1 MNAEQILQT
10 DTLKTLYFTSQDT
23 VLMTD
28 GTLQTCDFDSPAIES
43 IKQLVKANPEQFGFD
58 FEPDLLVRFSP
69 RSQVAQWL
77 NDISREVPAAPSASL
92 LQQSETAT
100 RAKRVLEQAV
110 LKGSSDIH
118 IELFKHQTR
127 IEVRVD
133 GRMIE
138 LMKPIGEYEYG
149 ELLIGYLFNELC
161 EDKDD
166 DFHVGTIN
174 NGRMSLLLDTPKG
187 KRETQWR
194 LAYIPAKDKGGQCT
208 LRWSNK
214 ETSIPTL
221 DNIGWEAGHV
231 NVMRDFM
238 NSASGICL
246 IAGQTSS
253 GKTTTIAA
261 ALSEMKRQGRS
272 INTVE
277 DPVEFDLGVIQ
288 TSVTAKQG
296 QDNHFNA
303 YTKALLRHDV
313 DIESHGEVRD
323 EVGAMDVCR
332 KGETGQIMFSTLHTS
347 SAVGIAHTLNEQ
359 MHVPSALLAA
369 PDLMKLWIYQ
379 TLVRTVC
386 PHCALSLEQAEETWT
401 EQQKTHFAVWQASMA
416 SLNPKV
422 LRFRNPEGCSQCV
435 EGEKGR
441 TTLIEM
447 VVLDDDDR
455 ALILSR
461 DYLAWLKALKVK
473 GFKSVVDHANLKI
486 LRGEVDIF
494 SAAGRVDGL
503 FPKDTNAVYQGLW
516 EEVKDE
522 RST

>member
-1 MNAEQILQT
+1 MNAEQVLQT
-10 DTLKTLYFTSQDT
+10 DTLKTLYFTAQDT
-23 VLMTD
+23 VLMAD
-28 GTLQTCDFDSPAIES
+28 GTLLTCDFDSPVVDD
-43 IKQLVKANPEQFGFD
+43 IKRLVKANPEQFGFD
-58 FEPDLLVRFSP
+58 FEPDLLVRFTP
-69 RSQVAQWL
+69 RSHIAQYL
-77 NDISREVPAAPSASL
+77 SDIGQEMEAAPSTTL

-118 IELFKHQTR
+118 IELFKHHTR
-127 IEVRVD
+127 VEVRVD

-174 NGRMSLLLDTPKG
+174 NGRLSFVLDTPEG
-187 KRETQWR
+187 KRDTQWR

-208 LRWSNK
+208 LRWLNK
-214 ETSIPTL
+214 ETAIPTL
-221 DNIGWEAGHV
+221 DSIGWEVGHV
-231 NVMRDFM
+231 RVMRDFM

-313 DIESHGEVRD
+313 DIESHAEVRD
-323 EVGAMDVCR
+323 ERGAMNMCR

-347 SAVGIAHTLNEQ
+347 SALGIAHTLNEQ

-386 PHCALSLEQAEETWT
+386 PHCALTLKQAKPAWT
-401 EQQKTHFAVWQASMA
+401 ETQTTRFATWLLSNP
-416 SLNPKV
+416 SLNPDT
-422 LRFRNPEGCSQCV
+422 LRFRHPDGCSQCIA
-435 EGEKGR
+435 GEKGR
-441 TTLIEM
+441 TTLVEM
-447 VVLDDDDR
+447 VVLDDEDR
-455 ALILSR
+455 AFILAR
-461 DYLAWLKALKVK
+461 DYLTWLTVLKAK

-486 LRGEVDIF
+486 SRGEVDIF
-494 SAAGRVDGL
+494 SAARRVDGL
-503 FPKDTNAVYQGLW
+503 FPKDTTTVYQGLW
-516 EEVKDE
+516 EEE
-522 RST
+522 A

>member
-1 MNAEQILQT
+1 MNAEQVLQT
-10 DTLKTLYFTSQDT
+10 DTLKTLYFTTQDT
-23 VLMTD
+23 VLMAD
-28 GTLQTCDFDSPAIES
+28 GTLQTCDFDSPVVGD
-43 IKQLVKANPEQFGFD
+43 IKRLVKANPEQFGFD
-58 FEPDLLVRFSP
+58 FEPDLLVRFTP
-69 RSQVAQWL
+69 RSHIAQYL
-77 NDISREVPAAPSASL
+77 NDIGQEMEAAPSTTL

-118 IELFKHQTR
+118 IELFKHHTR
-127 IEVRVD
+127 VEVRVD

-174 NGRMSLLLDTPKG
+174 NGRLSLVLDTPEG

-221 DNIGWEAGHV
+221 DNIGWEVGHV
-231 NVMRDFM
+231 RVMRDFM

-296 QDNHFNA
+296 QDNHFNT

-323 EVGAMDVCR
+323 ELGAMNVCR

-347 SAVGIAHTLNEQ
+347 SALGIAHTLNEQ

-386 PHCALSLEQAEETWT
+386 PHCALSLEQAKPAWT
-401 EQQKTHFAVWQASMA
+401 ETQTTRFAVWLGSNP
-416 SLNPKV
+416 SLNPDT
-422 LRFRNPEGCSQCV
+422 LRFRHPDGCPQCIA
-435 EGEKGR
+435 GEKGR
-441 TTLIEM
+441 TTLVEM
-447 VVLDDDDR
+447 VVLDDEDR
-455 ALILSR
+455 AFILAR
-461 DYLAWLKALKVK
+461 DYLTWLTALKAK

-486 LRGEVDIF
+486 SRGEVDIF

-503 FPKDTNAVYQGLW
+503 FPKDTTAVYQGLW
-516 EEVKDE
+516 EEE
-522 RST
+522 A

>member
-1 MNAEQILQT
+1 
-10 DTLKTLYFTSQDT
+10 
-23 VLMTD
+23 
-28 GTLQTCDFDSPAIES
+28 
-43 IKQLVKANPEQFGFD
+43 
-58 FEPDLLVRFSP
+58 
-69 RSQVAQWL
+69 
-77 NDISREVPAAPSASL
+77 
-92 LQQSETAT
+92 
-100 RAKRVLEQAV
+100 
-110 LKGSSDIH
+110 
-118 IELFKHQTR
+118 
-127 IEVRVD
+127 
-133 GRMIE
+133 
-138 LMKPIGEYEYG
+138 
-149 ELLIGYLFNELC
+149 
-161 EDKDD
+161 D

-174 NGRMSLLLDTPKG
+174 NGRLSFVLDTPEG
-187 KRETQWR
+187 KRDTQWR

-208 LRWSNK
+208 LRWLNK
-214 ETSIPTL
+214 ETAIPTL
-221 DNIGWEAGHV
+221 DSIGWEVGHV
-231 NVMRDFM
+231 RVMRDFM

-313 DIESHGEVRD
+313 DIESHAEVRD
-323 EVGAMDVCR
+323 ERGAMNMCR

-347 SAVGIAHTLNEQ
+347 SALGIAHTLNEQ

-386 PHCALSLEQAEETWT
+386 PHCALTLKQAKPAWT
-401 EQQKTHFAVWQASMA
+401 ETQTTRFATWLLSNP
-416 SLNPKV
+416 SLNPDT
-422 LRFRNPEGCSQCV
+422 LRFRHPDGCSQCIA
-435 EGEKGR
+435 GEKGR
-441 TTLIEM
+441 TTLVEM
-447 VVLDDDDR
+447 VVLDDEDR
-455 ALILSR
+455 AFILAR
-461 DYLAWLKALKVK
+461 DYLTWLTVLKAK

-486 LRGEVDIF
+486 SRGEVDIF

-503 FPKDTNAVYQGLW
+503 FPKDTTAVYQGLW
-516 EEVKDE
+516 EEE
-522 RST
+522 A

>member
-1 MNAEQILQT
+1 MNAEQVLQT

-23 VLMTD
+23 VLMAD
-28 GTLQTCDFDSPAIES
+28 GTLQTCDFDSPVIES
-43 IKQLVKANPEQFGFD
+43 IKQLVKANPEPFGFD
-58 FEPDLLVRFSP
+58 FEPDLLVRFAP
-69 RSQVAQWL
+69 RSHIAQYL
-77 NDISREVPAAPSASL
+77 SDISREVSEAPSTSL

-110 LKGSSDIH
+110 LRGCSDIH

-138 LMKPIGEYEYG
+138 LMRPIGEYEYG
-149 ELLIGYLFNELC
+149 ELLMGYLFNELC

-174 NGRMSLLLDTPKG
+174 NGRLSLSLDTPSG

-208 LRWSNK
+208 LRWLNK
-214 ETSIPTL
+214 ETVIPTL
-221 DNIGWEAGHV
+221 DSIGWEAGHV
-231 NVMRDFM
+231 RVMRDFM
-238 NSASGICL
+238 SSANGICL

-253 GKTTTIAA
+253 GKSTTIAA

-296 QDNHFNA
+296 QDNPFNA

-323 EVGAMDVCR
+323 ELGAMDVCR

-347 SAVGIAHTLNEQ
+347 SALGIAHTLNEQ

-386 PHCALSLEQAEETWT
+386 PHCALPLEQAKTTWT
-401 EQQKTHFAVWQASMA
+401 TPQAERFAAWRLSMP
-416 SLNPKV
+416 SLNPDA
-422 LRFRNPEGCSQCV
+422 LRFRHPDGCSHCV

-441 TTLIEM
+441 TTLVEM

-455 ALILSR
+455 AFILAR
-461 DYLAWLKALKVK
+461 EYLSWLTALKAK

-486 LRGEVDIF
+486 SRGEVDIF

-503 FPKDTNAVYQGLW
+503 FPKDTTAVYQGLW
-516 EEVKDE
+516 EAEG
-522 RST
+522 